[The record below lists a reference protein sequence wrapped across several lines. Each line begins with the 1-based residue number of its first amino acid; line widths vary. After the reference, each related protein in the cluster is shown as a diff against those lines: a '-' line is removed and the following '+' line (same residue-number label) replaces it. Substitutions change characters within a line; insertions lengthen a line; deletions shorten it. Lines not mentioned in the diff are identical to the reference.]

1 MTQQTVLSPMPGI
14 IEKILVSV
22 GDKVNQNDELCI
34 LTAMKMENPIASPT
48 MGTISEI
55 NVSQG
60 QAVRSGVQ
68 LMVIESEA

>member
-14 IEKILVSV
+14 IEKIHVSV

-34 LTAMKMENPIASPT
+34 LTAMKMENPIVSPAT
-48 MGTISEI
+48 GTISEI
-55 NVSQG
+55 SVSEG

-68 LMVIESEA
+68 LMVIDSSA